1 MKPPNSIKEKK
12 EKNNFV
18 ISQCKKQIILRIYF
32 EMGSLGP
39 IHIWNR
45 FSHSGLALIFKA
57 LDRPL

>member
-39 IHIWNR
+39 IHI
-45 FSHSGLALIFKA
+45 
-57 LDRPL
+57 